1 MPVYAFKRKQ
11 RKQHNPERRVRSMA
25 VAVLA
30 LGPVLLERAMR
41 TYIKRAVY
49 KRLYG
54 GSLTLLERLAVRLY
68 KRLPDRHPIVLA
80 TLEGR

>member
-1 MPVYAFKRKQ
+1 MTVHTLPTKR
-11 RKQHNPERRVRSMA
+11 RPSLVRSI
-25 VAVLA
+25 LA

-41 TYIKRAVY
+41 PYIKRAIY

-54 GSLTLLERLAVRLY
+54 GRSTFTERLAVRLY
-68 KRLPDRHPIVLA
+68 KHLPDRHPIVLA